1 MTVEFFQVQLWD
13 QFLTCPLLCSATCT
27 SSGVKV
33 VDLRRGEDA
42 VSYGPGCSENHE
54 IPQLQSIEKVVD
66 VTVGQVQQIPRVLSV

>member
-1 MTVEFFQVQLWD
+1 MTVECFQVQLSD
-13 QFLTCPLLCSATCT
+13 RFLTCPLLCSATCT

-33 VDLRRGEDA
+33 VDLRRGADA

-66 VTVGQVQQIPRVLSV
+66 VTVGQVQ